1 MVDDNSTFLI
11 ERDGHMDI
19 VADDWYHALAL
30 VRALQPSRDKPIAI
44 DRIWSSGERDW
55 GHKWWFFT
63 PDDIDEV
70 MWDAP
75 DAKWEC

>member
-1 MVDDNSTFLI
+1 LNVT
-11 ERDGHMDI
+11 DI
-19 VADDWYHALAL
+19 WTLWPTIGITHLAL

-44 DRIWSSGERDW
+44 DRIWSSGDRDW